1 MRRYQTP
8 KSMTKLS
15 EYVKVAEA
23 DKILG
28 VSQNT
33 VRSWFETGSI
43 PSHRNPANGY
53 RLFHRD
59 DLEAFLHQAVPT
71 TKRLKQARGRVFL
84 NSSSILDSP

>member
-1 MRRYQTP
+1 VRRYQTP

-33 VRSWFETGSI
+33 VRSWFETG
-43 PSHRNPANGY
+43 
-53 RLFHRD
+53 
-59 DLEAFLHQAVPT
+59 
-71 TKRLKQARGRVFL
+71 
-84 NSSSILDSP
+84 